1 LRWFDRAFSAR
12 KQIEKEEEE
21 TMKTLQDRLPR
32 LGVRAADR
40 AFWHPVW
47 TVRDFWDPT
56 GEIGQW
62 GMNGAPIREIL
73 RGFPHSLR
81 LEQCFLGNLLL
92 NEGIN
97 ELWSLVCGTGGVKFD
112 STNAYIGAGDSDTAA
127 SASQTGLQAASNKLY
142 KAMDGGYPTYG
153 TSQKATW
160 RSTFSTSEANWA
172 WKEITVANGDADD
185 HDNLNR
191 KVQDM
196 GTKSASY
203 ARTATLDITLS

>member
-1 LRWFDRAFSAR
+1 
-12 KQIEKEEEE
+12 
-21 TMKTLQDRLPR
+21 MKLQDRLPHAH
-32 LGVRAADR
+32 VRVVDR
-40 AFWHPVW
+40 GLWRPTW
-47 TVRDFWDPT
+47 RIRDFHDPT
-56 GEIGQW
+56 GEISQW
-62 GMNGAPIREIL
+62 GRNGASIQEIL
-73 RGFPHSLR
+73 HGFPGSLH
-81 LEQCFLGNLLL
+81 LDQCFLQNLLL

-97 ELWSLVCGTGGVKFD
+97 ELWTLVCGTGATKFD
-112 STNAYIGAGDSDTAA
+112 SANAYIGAGDSDTAA
-127 SASQTGLQAASNKLY
+127 SAAQTGLQAASNKLY